1 MRRPLPCFLTIR
13 IHPVG
18 HEEDSQAGTQPLAHP
33 KEENAQPHGGRERE
47 VDGESPR
54 VGRPLGPGGSDPTAR
69 GDGGCAGDHTPRSPG
84 LFLGAEGC
92 LEGQDPTLPSRHEGA
107 SKGLETPQL
116 AGTCVPSKS
125 KGGQPC
131 DLGRMSNSGALAP
144 SLDTCCGHHA
154 HVAGGDGVQAAAGRS
169 SSSHTDT
176 RTSSRTRSRTPPGP
190 RASSAG
196 RTLVHVVQAGD
207 LEHLAATAL
216 QLQPHGRDLRE
227 LASEQLGDVI
237 AAAVPLGEQ
246 GTGEPPAAEPEGR
259 LGTGT
264 VPPEGPLASPTAAPA
279 KGQTPVAALPWDGP
293 GHRGPAYWSDVAQDV
308 PSKVPFPCLRGA
320 VAAML
325 ENHVLSPG
333 VCHHQTPVLDRLL

>member
-18 HEEDSQAGTQPLAHP
+18 REEGSQAGTQPLAHP

-131 DLGRMSNSGALAP
+131 DLGRMSNSGALALP
-144 SLDTCCGHHA
+144 GHLLRA
-154 HVAGGDGVQAAAGRS
+154 
-169 SSSHTDT
+169 
-176 RTSSRTRSRTPPGP
+176 SRTRRRGGRGAGRRRAVVILTHRHTHVLTHTLADTPGAEGEQRRENLGP
-190 RASSAG
+190 RRAG
-196 RTLVHVVQAGD
+196 R
-207 LEHLAATAL
+207 
-216 QLQPHGRDLRE
+216 
-227 LASEQLGDVI
+227 
-237 AAAVPLGEQ
+237 
-246 GTGEPPAAEPEGR
+246 
-259 LGTGT
+259 
-264 VPPEGPLASPTAAPA
+264 
-279 KGQTPVAALPWDGP
+279 
-293 GHRGPAYWSDVAQDV
+293 
-308 PSKVPFPCLRGA
+308 
-320 VAAML
+320 
-325 ENHVLSPG
+325 
-333 VCHHQTPVLDRLL
+333 